1 MHTYFSTH
9 FTDEKR
15 LEINCFG
22 HQNFSIE
29 NQLISY
35 FIFFLPD
42 PTFRTQ
48 FLVEAKDSNVI
59 IIFHSTLDLNQFV
72 SQVDIQKVKLTNQ
85 NLVVYHVTPAIKESE
100 LVYIQP
106 SQIIS
111 FDMGKDD
118 IAKYVHNRL
127 QLLTH
132 DKSR

>member
-1 MHTYFSTH
+1 MLH
-9 FTDEKR
+9 
-15 LEINCFG
+15 IG
-22 HQNFSIE
+22 
-29 NQLISY
+29 
-35 FIFFLPD
+35 D

-132 DKSR
+132 DKSRIAESEGDGNTIATEKDRLDVELDVYV

>member
-1 MHTYFSTH
+1 MLSTSSKQGGREGGRAFLLSPSHTH
-9 FTDEKR
+9 
-15 LEINCFG
+15 
-22 HQNFSIE
+22 
-29 NQLISY
+29 
-35 FIFFLPD
+35 
-42 PTFRTQ
+42 
-48 FLVEAKDSNVI
+48 
-59 IIFHSTLDLNQFV
+59 
-72 SQVDIQKVKLTNQ
+72 IQKVKLTNQ